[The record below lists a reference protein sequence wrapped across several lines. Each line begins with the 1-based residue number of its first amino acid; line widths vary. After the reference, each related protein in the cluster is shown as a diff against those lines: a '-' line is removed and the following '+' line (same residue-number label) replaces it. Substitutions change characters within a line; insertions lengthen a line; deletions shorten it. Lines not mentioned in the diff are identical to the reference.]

1 MSDDEPTD
9 DSEQQSE
16 EQPAESDQSTGQ
28 SDEQPNDSDQSAAQA
43 EEQSA
48 ESDQPSEQSEEQPAD
63 TDQPAEQ
70 AEEQPADS
78 DQPAEQTEEQPT
90 DDQSSEQTEEQP
102 VDSGEPAEQA
112 EEQTADS
119 DQSEA
124 SASADNTLAFAG
136 GTASPGGGGTFEARR
151 PPRPSRTPAPVKRR
165 FAFGF
170 NLISDGVPDTLQNK
184 IPTLEGGE
192 LDFVINEEI
201 SPGKKRRV
209 GDSVTASIDLEAS
222 LSGVVHFASTVGTN
236 FSIEY
241 IVSPPAG
248 VGGTPLPRV
257 NKVNPSDWK
266 VTKQDAAGRKL
277 NPGGAFVV
285 RITVPVVFVL
295 AQVPPGST
303 LDAELQSQGIDRTDI
318 AFQSPP
324 KSGTSFGGARSPT
337 DLDAK
342 PVQDF
347 EILIWG
353 KPFFTATATKYL
365 P

>member
-1 MSDDEPTD
+1 MPPDDDTP
-9 DSEQQSE
+9 
-16 EQPAESDQSTGQ
+16 Q
-28 SDEQPNDSDQSAAQA
+28 SDE
-43 EEQSA
+43 E
-48 ESDQPSEQSEEQPAD
+48 
-63 TDQPAEQ
+63 
-70 AEEQPADS
+70 PADS
-78 DQPAEQTEEQPT
+78 DQPAEQSDDQPTNDQPAEQSEEQPA
-90 DDQSSEQTEEQP
+90 DDQPEQQSDEQP
-102 VDSGEPAEQA
+102 ADDHPAEQA
-112 EEQTADS
+112 EEQTSDSDQPAEQSDNEPADDQPAEQSEEQPADS

-136 GTASPGGGGTFEARR
+136 GDASPGGGGGGGGGRTFEARR
-151 PPRPSRTPAPVKRR
+151 PPTQSRTPAPVKRR
-165 FAFGF
+165 FAFRF
-170 NLISDGVPDTLQNK
+170 NLISDGVPDALQDK

-201 SPGKKRRV
+201 SPGKTRRV

-248 VGGTPLPRV
+248 VGGTPSPRV

-266 VTKQDAAGRKL
+266 VTKMDAANRKL
-277 NPGGAFVV
+277 NPGGVFVV

-295 AQVPPGST
+295 ARVPPGST
-303 LDAELQSQGIDRTDI
+303 LDAQLESRGIDRTDI
-318 AFQSPP
+318 TFQSPP
-324 KSGTSFGGARSPT
+324 KPGTSFGEARLPT

-347 EILIWG
+347 ELLIWG
-353 KPFFTATATKYL
+353 KPVFATATKNL

>member
-16 EQPAESDQSTGQ
+16 EQPADSDQSAEQAEEQPADDQPEQQ
-28 SDEQPNDSDQSAAQA
+28 SDEQPAD
-43 EEQSA
+43 
-48 ESDQPSEQSEEQPAD
+48 DQPAEPSEEQPTD

-70 AEEQPADS
+70 AEEQPAES
-78 DQPAEQTEEQPT
+78 DQ
-90 DDQSSEQTEEQP
+90 
-102 VDSGEPAEQA
+102 PAEQA
-112 EEQTADS
+112 EEQPADTDQAVDQSGEQPADS

-136 GTASPGGGGTFEARR
+136 GTASPGGGGGGTFEARR

-170 NLISDGVPDTLQNK
+170 NLISDGVPDALQNK

-201 SPGKKRRV
+201 SPGKTRRV

-353 KPFFTATATKYL
+353 ERFFTATATKYL